1 MATFAE
7 LKNIARKLNIP
18 VTIHSF
24 LPKLALNPEAT
35 TVEEVTA
42 LFEDSA
48 RKPTKVQ
55 IVLLTKIVEQAAID
69 HLENKPGSRAPKR
82 KPRETALPSEAEKL
96 EPPKTVDVTPTSV
109 SKDSIEMDPETENP
123 VQDSSDL
130 PSTGPD
136 VQEVASEEEFI
147 PQDYEQVSFG
157 LPKGRSQQTLNIN
170 TAGNQTTVSWSNGES
185 DEAVFVLV
193 ASNTAMPDVVAGA
206 DYTKITKDSQVSI
219 SGEYKFFKLFE
230 FSQPKTK
237 GYQIAS
243 GVVLGDISEFV
254 IETYP
259 NEVRIRWSSTD
270 DSAAVA
276 IYKSKANSPLPA
288 QLTAEYKLAISRDF
302 TNYTDREVQP
312 GQSFEYCA
320 ILESQT
326 VSGKVDITSGM
337 RKTVAIPGD
346 VPKVENFVVTR
357 DSHNDTVH
365 ISYSKPK
372 LALAKVKVFQI
383 PGVPSAN
390 LKEAIEDE
398 RPIPFE
404 RLKQQ
409 DIEDWLGK
417 EIIESEEAQEDNPT
431 ILEMRGVPIRD
442 PEKRGSVTYV
452 AVSTLGSD
460 ALISGIQVIHLV
472 GPIGELN
479 LLDRFDYQIL
489 RTEVPEGA
497 ILLKVY
503 LANPGTD
510 FEVAKKDSPRNV
522 HVATEY
528 RRFGGIIWGDD
539 IPGVAGVNR
548 LPVKPLRIWVQ
559 GVAMYDGQAHPGTA
573 KFIDYPGRVEV
584 SYQLDIAGKSESDKA
599 SPKNSIFGRKSKESK
614 ESRNPKRVVKVKV
627 NAPAETGDLKFTIRT
642 TPKGTFYLE
651 DSSATSSPE
660 KVTLLRS
667 NFKEEREIVLESGQR
682 FVFDS
687 DLHDFR
693 LKSLNPETDRS
704 PRFIIDSIISSR
716 SKTLEQSQIRQQ
728 QLSVAILGAKQ
739 SGKTTYLQAL
749 LNYFD
754 QQFST
759 KYATQLDAPEG
770 NKVSEARLAELKEFI
785 RSGTLPQATKS
796 ATNVEKG
803 SDRDPRKPIQF
814 EFGGNVSPIKGI
826 EIYDLAGEDMDSRE
840 SMALYKDVL
849 IKCDLIILLVDPM
862 QDPAME
868 QTTRGA
874 VAAPPRGTAPFDVL
888 RNLEETLLGSG
899 VQRASQKLAVVV
911 SKFDGVEVAAGMES
925 TPVFGILEKGLSLTR
940 DVNTNSMKLYN
951 ERDGISL
958 DREVMALIGKLDAM
972 AAFTRALAD
981 STVFS
986 QKRCFVVS
994 SLGHSTHAPRMDKAG
1009 ITSFRISD
1017 PILWA
1022 LEG

>member
-18 VTIHSF
+18 ATIHSF

-55 IVLLTKIVEQAAID
+55 IALLTKIVEQSVID
-69 HLENKPGSRAPKR
+69 HPESTPGSRVPK
-82 KPRETALPSEAEKL
+82 KQPRETPTPSKAEKHEIPKPVNVAPKL
-96 EPPKTVDVTPTSV
+96 EYE
-109 SKDSIEMDPETENP
+109 DSNEKSSETENP
-123 VQDSSDL
+123 VEARSDI
-130 PSTGPD
+130 SFTGPD
-136 VQEVASEEEFI
+136 AEDGASEEKFNS
-147 PQDYEQVSFG
+147 QDYEQVSFG

-170 TAGNQTTVSWSNGES
+170 SAGNKTTVSWSKG
-185 DEAVFVLV
+185 DAGEAVFVLV
-193 ASNTAMPDVVAGA
+193 ASNTAMPDVVIGA
-206 DYTKITKDSQVSI
+206 DYTAITKGSQVSI
-219 SGEYKFFKLFE
+219 SGDYKFFKLFE
-230 FSQPKTK
+230 FTQPKTK

-259 NEVRIRWSSTD
+259 HEVRIRWSSSD

-288 QLTAEYKLAISRDF
+288 QLTAEYKLSIARDV

-326 VSGKVDITSGM
+326 ISGKVDITSGM

-346 VPKVENFVVTR
+346 VPKVENFVVMR
-357 DSHNDTVH
+357 DPNTDTVH

-372 LALAKVKVFQI
+372 LELAKIKVFQI

-398 RPIPFE
+398 RVIPFE

-417 EIIESEEAQEDNPT
+417 EIIESEELQEIDPT
-431 ILEMRGVPIRD
+431 ILEMKGVPVRD

-472 GPIGELN
+472 GPIGELT

-510 FEVAKKDSPRNV
+510 FEVAKKVPPRNV
-522 HVATEY
+522 VVDTEY

-548 LPVKPLRIWVQ
+548 LSVKPVRIWVQ

-573 KFIDYPGRVEV
+573 KYIDYPGRVEV
-584 SYQLDIAGKSESDKA
+584 IYQLDISGKTDSGKA
-599 SPKNSIFGRKSKESK
+599 SPKNKIFARKSSESK
-614 ESRNPKRVVKVKV
+614 ESRNPKRIVKVRV
-627 NAPAETGDLKFTIRT
+627 NAPDDTGDLKFTIRT

-651 DSSATSSPE
+651 DSSGSSSPE

-667 NFKEEREIVLESGQR
+667 NFKEEREVVLGSGQP

-693 LKSLNPETDRS
+693 LKSLNPENDSS

-716 SKTLEQSQIRQQ
+716 SKSLEQSQNRQQ
-728 QLSVAILGAKQ
+728 QLSVAIVGAKQ

-754 QQFST
+754 QQFSA
-759 KYATQLDAPEG
+759 KYATKLDAPEG

-785 RSGTLPQATKS
+785 RSGTLPEATKS
-796 ATNVEKG
+796 AANVEKG

-826 EIYDLAGEDMDSRE
+826 EIYDLAGEDMDSKE
-840 SMALYKDVL
+840 SMSLYKTEL
-849 IKCDLIILLVDPM
+849 MKCDLIILLVDPM

-888 RNLEETLLGSG
+888 RNLEDTLQGSG
-899 VQRASQKLAVVV
+899 VERASQKLAVVV
-911 SKFDGVEVAAGMES
+911 SKFDGVEVAADMES

-940 DVNTNSMKLYN
+940 DVNTNSTKLYN

-958 DREVMALIGKLDAM
+958 DKEVMALIGKLDAM

-981 STVFS
+981 SSVFS

-994 SLGHSTHAPRMDKAG
+994 SLGHSTHATRMDKAG